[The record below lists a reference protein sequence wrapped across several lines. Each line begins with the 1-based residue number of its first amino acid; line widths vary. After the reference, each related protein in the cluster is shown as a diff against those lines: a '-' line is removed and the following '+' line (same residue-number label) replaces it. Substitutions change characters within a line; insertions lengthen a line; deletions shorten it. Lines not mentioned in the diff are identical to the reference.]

1 MPRIEV
7 TPAALR
13 GAGARA
19 TAVGGELRGL
29 AGHVGPA
36 LDSARV
42 SVVHCPSLDS
52 IVQ

>member
-36 LDSARV
+36 LDSARIRR
-42 SVVHCPSLDS
+42 SLPSLDS